1 MEILCE
7 TFIGLWYSTLAAS
20 AVALLVMAIQALFR
34 HRISARIRHAL
45 WLIVLVRLLLPV
57 FPDSPVSLFHMLHFG
72 KDIKKAVSLIIPLT
86 EKENN
91 PSAERS
97 RNSQEKEYV
106 QNDHSMIRPEED
118 TVPDAQLPAG
128 IEDSAHFSHPW
139 GLKIIAAVWLAG
151 TLALLTYLFVYML
164 KMRRRFKT
172 LTLVTD
178 PRILSVVDD
187 CRRKFGIKRPIP
199 VYTGSYARSP
209 YISGLIRPWIYFPEG
224 IDKELSIQQLTHV
237 FSHELAHHKRKDVA
251 WNLLGSFLLAVHWIN
266 PVVWMSIKRM
276 KADRELAC
284 DACVMEVLG
293 EAEAVP
299 YGMTIIGFLKHF
311 SVRRHQPNLL
321 YFDGSTNTN
330 QLVRR
335 IEMIKSFKAGSYKLS
350 AVAVLGVALLSAA
363 TLTNAAAPA
372 AGDGVEQAPVTA
384 IAKTEDRILFDS
396 SSRSY
401 DNLEKA
407 AKVADFK
414 FKAPSALPEGY
425 KFEEISLES
434 KSKNK
439 ARRTKANVHYTKRQ
453 GNTMYG
459 QFRLLLESGRADLD
473 EAYTEFEEWEKKT
486 AVREIGIKK
495 EPLTLH
501 GMPAYKVIVSTKFT
515 KKTRESLYYFWLD
528 GSVLY
533 RLDGGDL
540 SEQEL
545 LAMIA
550 SMKYPDQE
558 MYQSYVSQEVLN
570 ASIYDTGD
578 LRRAPEAIGL
588 KPKFPLEVLE
598 QYTATGATIT
608 QKINFGYPDG
618 EEDRKTR
625 LLSIRYIK
633 TDDKDKDVVQSFS
646 FMQIKNGTMY
656 EDMKKNGNAAFYR
669 IDGKKHT
676 APVSPMVLGGR
687 EVLRTAKYKIDGEL
701 SSPDEIDFISY
712 YWKEGDVCFQV
723 VFKGEGL
730 PQEEIV
736 AYLVNEKVA
745 DLNNLK

>member
-7 TFIGLWYSTLAAS
+7 IFIGLWYSTLAAS

-72 KDIKKAVSLIIPLT
+72 TDIKKAVSLIIPLT

-97 RNSQEKEYV
+97 WNSQENEYV
-106 QNDHSMIRPEED
+106 QNDYSMLRREKD

-128 IEDSAHFSHPW
+128 VEDSAHFSHPL
-139 GLKIIAAVWLAG
+139 GLKIVAAVWLAG
-151 TLALLTYLFVYML
+151 TVALLIYLFVYML
-164 KMRRRFKT
+164 KMRRRFRT

-209 YISGLIRPWIYFPEG
+209 YISGLFRPWIYFPEG
-224 IDKELSIQQLTHV
+224 INKELNASQLTHV

-251 WNLLGSFLLAVHWIN
+251 WNLLGSFVLAVHWIN

-276 KADRELAC
+276 KSDRELAC
-284 DACVMEVLG
+284 DACVLEVLG

-299 YGMTIIGFLKHF
+299 YGMTIIGFIQRF
-311 SVRRHQPNLL
+311 SSRRHQPNLL
-321 YFDGSTNTN
+321 YFDGATNTN
-330 QLVRR
+330 QLARR
-335 IEMIKSFKAGSYKLS
+335 IEMIKSFRAGSYKLS
-350 AVAVLGVALLSAA
+350 AVAVLGVVLLSAA

-372 AGDGVEQAPVTA
+372 TDGVEQAPVIA
-384 IAKTEDRILFDS
+384 IAKTEDRILFHS
-396 SSRSY
+396 SYRSY

-414 FKAPSALPEGY
+414 FKIPAVLPEGY
-425 KFEEISLES
+425 KFEEISLASQTKDEA
-434 KSKNK
+434 KV
-439 ARRTKANVHYTKRQ
+439 TKADISYVLRMGDKSY
-453 GNTMYG
+453 GNFILRIDSNSTY
-459 QFRLLLESGRADLD
+459 LD
-473 EAYTEFEEWEKKT
+473 EVFAALEKSEKKT
-486 AVREIGIKK
+486 TEGETEIRK

-501 GMPAYKVIVSTKFT
+501 GMPAYKVVYSTKFT
-515 KKTRESLYYFWLD
+515 KNTYEKLYYFWLD
-528 GSVLY
+528 NGLLY
-533 RLDGGDL
+533 RLDGDL
-540 SEQEL
+540 SDQDL
-545 LAMIA
+545 LAIIA

-558 MYQSYVSQEVLN
+558 MYKTHVNHDLLSVG
-570 ASIYDTGD
+570 IYDTGD
-578 LRRAPEAIGL
+578 LWRATEIIGST
-588 KPKFPLEVLE
+588 PKFPL
-598 QYTATGATIT
+598 QTPGQFKATNASIV
-608 QKINFGYPDG
+608 QKLNFGYPDND
-618 EEDRKTR
+618 EDRKSR
-625 LLSIRYIK
+625 LLHMRFIR
-633 TDDKDKDVVQSFS
+633 TDDKDSIQSFT
-646 FMQIKNGTMY
+646 FMQIKNGTIY
-656 EDMKKNGNAAFYR
+656 EDMKKNGNAVFYR

-687 EVLRTAKYKIDGEL
+687 EVLKTAKYKIDGEL
-701 SSPDEIDFISY
+701 SRPDEIDFVSY

-723 VFKGEGL
+723 VFKGEGV

-736 AYLVNEKVA
+736 VYLMNEKAA

>member
-1 MEILCE
+1 MEMLCE
-7 TFIGLWYSTLAAS
+7 IFIGLWYSTLAAS
-20 AVALLVMAIQALFR
+20 AVALLVMAILALFR
-34 HRISARIRHAL
+34 HRISPRIRHAL

-57 FPDSPVSLFHMLHFG
+57 FPDSPISLFHMLHFG
-72 KDIKKAVSLIIPLT
+72 TDIKKAVSLIIPLT

-106 QNDHSMIRPEED
+106 HNDYSMIRPEED

-128 IEDSAHFSHPW
+128 VENSAHFSHPW

-151 TLALLTYLFVYML
+151 SVALLTYLFVYML

-187 CRRKFGIKRPIP
+187 CRRKFDIKRPIP

-209 YISGLIRPWIYFPEG
+209 YISGLFRPWIYFPEG
-224 IDKELSIQQLTHV
+224 IDKELSVQQLIHV

-251 WNLLGSFLLAVHWIN
+251 WNLLGSFVLAVHWIN

-276 KADRELAC
+276 KTDRELAC
-284 DACVMEVLG
+284 DACVLEVLG

-299 YGMTIIGFLKHF
+299 YGMTIIGFLKRF

-363 TLTNAAAPA
+363 TLTNAATPA
-372 AGDGVEQAPVTA
+372 AGGSTEQAPATA

-414 FKAPSALPEGY
+414 FKAPAALPEGY
-425 KFEEISLES
+425 KFHEIALRS
-434 KSKNK
+434 KTKDEDK
-439 ARRTKANVHYTKRQ
+439 LTKAEVNYVLRVGERHYGSFKLQ
-453 GNTMYG
+453 IDS
-459 QFRLLLESGRADLD
+459 SGTSLD
-473 EAYTEFEEWEKKT
+473 EAYTEFEQHEKKT
-486 AVREIGIKK
+486 AVRETEIRK
-495 EPLTLH
+495 EPITLY
-501 GMPAYKVIVSTKFT
+501 GMQAYKVIVTTKVNA
-515 KKTRESLYYFWLD
+515 KKHEGWSYFWLD
-528 GSVLY
+528 GGVLY
-533 RLDGGDL
+533 QFDGGAFSD
-540 SEQEL
+540 QEKL
-545 LAMIA
+545 DIIA

-558 MYQSYVSQEVLN
+558 MYKTQVNLDLLN
-570 ASIYDTGD
+570 VGIYDTGD
-578 LRRAPEAIGL
+578 LRRTAELIGFT
-588 KPKFPLEVLE
+588 PKFPW
-598 QYTATGATIT
+598 QTAGQFKVSGASMV
-608 QKINFGYPDG
+608 QKLYFGYPDN
-618 EEDRKTR
+618 EEDQKSK
-625 LLSIRYIK
+625 LLNIGYAR
-633 TDDKDKDVVQSFS
+633 TDEQGNIQGFS

-656 EDMKKNGNAAFYR
+656 EEMKKNGNAAFYR
-669 IDGKKHT
+669 IDRKKHT
-676 APVSPMVLGGR
+676 APVSAMVLGGR
-687 EVLRTAKYKIDGEL
+687 EVLKTAKYKIDGEL
-701 SSPDEIDFISY
+701 SSPDEIDFVSY

-736 AYLVNEKVA
+736 TNLMNEKAA

>member
-7 TFIGLWYSTLAAS
+7 IFIGLWYSTLAAS
-20 AVALLVMAIQALFR
+20 AVALLVMAILALFR

-72 KDIKKAVSLIIPLT
+72 ADIKKAVSLIIPLT

-106 QNDHSMIRPEED
+106 QNDYSMIRPEED
-118 TVPDAQLPAG
+118 TVPDARLPAG

-151 TLALLTYLFVYML
+151 TIALLTYLFVYMQ

-209 YISGLIRPWIYFPEG
+209 YISGLFRPWIYFPEG

-237 FSHELAHHKRKDVA
+237 FSHELAHHKRKDVT
-251 WNLLGSFLLAVHWIN
+251 WNMLGSFVLAVHWIN

-284 DACVMEVLG
+284 DACVLEVLG

-299 YGMTIIGFLKHF
+299 YGMTIIGFLKRF

-335 IEMIKSFKAGSYKLS
+335 IEMVKSFRAGSYKLS
-350 AVAVLGVALLSAA
+350 AAAVLGVVLLSAA
-363 TLTNAAAPA
+363 TLTNAAASA
-372 AGDGVEQAPVTA
+372 AGDGVVQAPATA
-384 IAKTEDRILFDS
+384 TVQTEDRILFDS

-414 FKAPSALPEGY
+414 FKALSALPEGY
-425 KFEEISLES
+425 KFYGIALRS
-434 KSKNK
+434 KTKDEAK
-439 ARRTKANVHYTKRQ
+439 LTKAEVIYVLRVGEKHY
-453 GNTMYG
+453 GS
-459 QFRLLLESGRADLD
+459 FRLLIDSSGTSLD
-473 EAYTEFEEWEKKT
+473 EAYTEFEQRQKKT
-486 AVREIGIKK
+486 AVRETEIRK
-495 EPLTLH
+495 EPMTLY
-501 GMPAYKVIVSTKFT
+501 GMQAYKAIVTTKVNT
-515 KKTRESLYYFWLD
+515 KQHEGWRYFWLD
-528 GSVLY
+528 GGVLY
-533 RLDGGDL
+533 QFDGGDL
-540 SEQEL
+540 SDQEQ
-545 LAMIA
+545 LAIIA

-558 MYQSYVSQEVLN
+558 MYKTQVNLDLLN
-570 ASIYDTGD
+570 VGIYDTGD
-578 LRRAPEAIGL
+578 LRRTAELIGFT
-588 KPKFPLEVLE
+588 PKFS
-598 QYTATGATIT
+598 QQTAGQFKMSGASMV
-608 QKINFGYPDG
+608 QKLYFGYPDNA
-618 EEDRKTR
+618 
-625 LLSIRYIK
+625 
-633 TDDKDKDVVQSFS
+633 DDKKSKLLNIGYNRTDEQGNIQGFS

-701 SSPDEIDFISY
+701 SRPDEIDFVSY

-736 AYLVNEKVA
+736 IDLMNEKVA
-745 DLNNLK
+745 DLNNI

>member
-7 TFIGLWYSTLAAS
+7 IFIGLWYSTLAAS
-20 AVALLVMAIQALFR
+20 AVALLVMAIQRLFR

-45 WLIVLVRLLLPV
+45 GLIVLVRLLLPV

-72 KDIKKAVSLIIPLT
+72 TDIKKAVSLIIPLT

-91 PSAERS
+91 PSAEAS

-106 QNDHSMIRPEED
+106 QNDYSMIRPEED
-118 TVPDAQLPAG
+118 PVPDAQLPAG
-128 IEDSAHFSHPW
+128 MEDSAYFSHPW

-151 TLALLTYLFVYML
+151 TVALLTYLFVYMV
-164 KMRRRFKT
+164 KMRRRFRT

-178 PRILSVVDD
+178 PRVLSVVDD

-209 YISGLIRPWIYFPEG
+209 YISGLFRPWIYFPEG
-224 IDKELSIQQLTHV
+224 IDKELSTSQLTHV

-251 WNLLGSFLLAVHWIN
+251 WNLLGSFVLAVHWIN
-266 PVVWMSIKRM
+266 PVVWMSIKSM

-284 DACVMEVLG
+284 DACVLEVLG

-299 YGMTIIGFLKHF
+299 YGMTIVGFLKRF
-311 SVRRHQPNLL
+311 SSRRHQPNLL

-335 IEMIKSFKAGSYKLS
+335 IEMIKSFRAGSYKLS

-372 AGDGVEQAPVTA
+372 AGDGVEQVPVTA

-396 SSRSY
+396 SSRRY

-407 AKVADFK
+407 AKVAGFK
-414 FKAPSALPEGY
+414 FKVPAVLPEGY
-425 KFEEISLES
+425 KFEEIALRS
-434 KSKNK
+434 KTKDEAK
-439 ARRTKANVHYTKRQ
+439 LTKAEVNYVLRVGEKHYGSFKLQ
-453 GNTMYG
+453 IDS
-459 QFRLLLESGRADLD
+459 SGTSLD
-473 EAYTEFEEWEKKT
+473 EAYTEFEQHEIKT
-486 AVREIGIKK
+486 AVRETEIRK
-495 EPLTLH
+495 EPMTLY
-501 GMPAYKVIVSTKFT
+501 GMQAYKVIVTTKVNV
-515 KKTRESLYYFWLD
+515 KKNEGWRYFWLD
-528 GSVLY
+528 GGVLY
-533 RLDGGDL
+533 QFDGGDL
-540 SEQEL
+540 SDQEQ
-545 LAMIA
+545 LAIIA

-558 MYQSYVSQEVLN
+558 MYKTQMNLDMLRVG
-570 ASIYDTGD
+570 IYDTGD
-578 LRRAPEAIGL
+578 LRRTAELIGFT
-588 KPKFPLEVLE
+588 PKFPW
-598 QYTATGATIT
+598 QTAGQFKMSGASML
-608 QKINFGYPDG
+608 QKLHFGYPDN
-618 EEDRKTR
+618 EEDRKSK
-625 LLSIRYIK
+625 LLNIGYAR
-633 TDDKDKDVVQSFS
+633 TDEQGNRQGFS

-669 IDGKKHT
+669 IDRKKHT
-676 APVSPMVLGGR
+676 APVSPMVLEGR

-701 SSPDEIDFISY
+701 SSPDEIDFVSY

-723 VFKGEGL
+723 VFKGEGV

-736 AYLVNEKVA
+736 AYLMNEKVA
-745 DLNNLK
+745 DLNNLE